1 MKPLK
6 IFGLC
11 FTLFAMLSVGIFVN
25 PSLASD
31 IKTDITGHTYTV
43 VIDEA
48 IYDLSFRQGPFGPG
62 PMGEAD
68 LTQSGVFIDTYDFN
82 SSGDLIK
89 IVGLGNFFYGNYQLV
104 YIPGS
109 TVLLLN
115 CKDCL
120 IQ

>member
-11 FTLFAMLSVGIFVN
+11 FTLFAMLSISTFVN

-31 IKTDITGHTYTV
+31 VKTDIAGHTYTV
-43 VIDEA
+43 VIDEE

-62 PMGEAD
+62 PMGRAD
-68 LTQSGVFIDTYDFN
+68 LTQSGVFIDEYDFN
-82 SSGDLIK
+82 SSGDLI
-89 IVGLGNFFYGNYQLV
+89 IIAGLGNFFYGNYQLV

-120 IQ
+120 TQ